1 MPEPISEQTVR
12 DVAKLARL
20 SLSDEQ
26 VAEQTTKLAS
36 ILSYIDKLNEVDVDG
51 VEPMAHAM
59 DLQNVFRE
67 DVETPGYPTKA
78 ILANAPDQD
87 PPFFKVPKVLGD
99 GGGA

>member
-20 SLSDEQ
+20 SLTDEQ
-26 VAEQTTKLAS
+26 AKRFTGQLGDVLGWIDHLEQL
-36 ILSYIDKLNEVDVDG
+36 DVEN
-51 VEPMAHAM
+51 VKPMHHAL
-59 DLQNVFRE
+59 DQVNVFRADTE
-67 DVETPGYPTKA
+67 QPGMSVDDA
-78 ILANAPDQD
+78 LANAPDTE